1 MAHVLVLAD
10 TQDSTVGSTPGK
22 EEEDQGPCT
31 GTILLS
37 RFYSG

>member
-31 GTILLS
+31 GI
-37 RFYSG
+37 G